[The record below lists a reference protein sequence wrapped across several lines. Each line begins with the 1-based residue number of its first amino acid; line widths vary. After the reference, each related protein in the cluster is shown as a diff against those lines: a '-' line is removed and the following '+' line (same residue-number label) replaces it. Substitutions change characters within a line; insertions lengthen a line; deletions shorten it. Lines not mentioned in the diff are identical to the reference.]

1 MGFRF
6 GNFSNEPN
14 ESPAVNYIVP
24 SPLAPVPRSKRSIRG
39 IFETLSSFKVNFLLA
54 PLLLVPTIRC
64 VLAIRL
70 SIKSNYT
77 VVRKDGKISVEG
89 ISIAASAARRMMRIT
104 EAKSRLIGT
113 TINFPKED
121 KRAADAAR
129 SNVASLMRSIPQTAV
144 LHPALRLWFIW
155 Q

>member
-1 MGFRF
+1 M
-6 GNFSNEPN
+6 
-14 ESPAVNYIVP
+14 
-24 SPLAPVPRSKRSIRG
+24 
-39 IFETLSSFKVNFLLA
+39 

-64 VLAIRL
+64 VLAIHL

-104 EAKSRLIGT
+104 EAKSQLIGT
-113 TINFPKED
+113 TINFLKED